1 MSDNS
6 GKEIVTTDRSLMS
19 PYFLHA
25 SDHTG
30 QVQTP
35 FLLNGSNYERWVK
48 LMTNSL
54 RMKRKLGF
62 INGTLKR
69 PQEEDEA
76 ERWDMINAMIIDWIY
91 SSIEPHLRTSISLVS
106 DVSVMWSDL
115 RARFST
121 GDDTRVHQL
130 RADISA
136 CKQDGQPVELYYG
149 KLKVL
154 WDDLSG
160 FDGSFQCCCGH
171 DRCATMIKFR
181 KTQEK
186 NSYASVPYGT

>member
-1 MSDNS
+1 MLDNS
-6 GKEIVTTDRSLMS
+6 GKEIATSDRSLMS

-25 SDHTG
+25 SDHTW

-35 FLLNGSNYERWVK
+35 FLLNGSNYERGVK

-54 RMKRKLGF
+54 RTKRKLGF

-69 PQEEDEA
+69 PKEGDDDA
-76 ERWDMINAMIIDWIY
+76 EWWDMVNTMIIGWIY
-91 SSIEPHLRTSISLVS
+91 ISIEPHLRTSISLVS

-115 RARFST
+115 KTRFSS

-136 CKQDGQPVELYYG
+136 CKQDGQSVEVYYG

-154 WDDLSG
+154 WEDLSG
-160 FDGSFQCCCGH
+160 FDGSFQCCCGQ
-171 DRCATMIKFR
+171 DRCASMIKFR

-186 NSYASVPYGT
+186 ILMH

>member
-6 GKEIVTTDRSLMS
+6 GKEIAVTNRSLVS
-19 PYFLHA
+19 PYYLHA
-25 SDHTG
+25 FDHTG

-35 FLLNGSNYERWVK
+35 FLLNGSNYERWSK

-54 RMKRKLGF
+54 KTKRKLGF
-62 INGTLKR
+62 IIGTIKR
-69 PQEEDEA
+69 PKEEDEA
-76 ERWDMINAMIIDWIY
+76 ERCDMVNAMIIGWIY
-91 SSIEPHLRTSISLVS
+91 SSIEPNLRTSISLVS

-115 RARFST
+115 KARFPT
-121 GDDTRVHQL
+121 RDDTCVHQL

-136 CKQDGQPVELYYG
+136 CKRDGQTVEVYYG

-160 FDGSFQCCCGH
+160 FNGSFNCGCGQ
-171 DRCATMIKFR
+171 DRCESMVKFH

-186 NSYASVPYGT
+186 ILMH